1 MPKRRHLR
9 GFDLK
14 QIEGV
19 AELIGVDEAGRGAL
33 AGPVVAAAVLVN
45 REFLESKWALSRAGR
60 VNDSKVLTASERDEL
75 WFEFDT
81 LAGQGQIHAQYGVA
95 DVMEI
100 EQLNILGATKLAMRR
115 ALEGIYA
122 PSAFEQKVEPDL
134 FAPPEVVAT
143 FKPTVSCRVLVDGL
157 ALRGF
162 PYPHTG
168 IVKGDGRSLCIA
180 MASII
185 AKVTRDRLMLEL
197 DTKFPG
203 YGFAQH
209 KGYGTEE
216 HREAVLRLGRTA
228 HHREMFLRNL
238 LTGRVDPDQMDFLG
252 EEEGGVVEEGAE
264 RAEGGADSLEAG
276 AESEAPKTNLQAPDK
291 L

>member
-1 MPKRRHLR
+1 MAKRRQLR

-45 REFLESKWALSRAGR
+45 REFLESRWALGRASR
-60 VNDSKVLTASERDEL
+60 VNDSKQLTAAEREEL

-81 LAGQGQIHAQYGVA
+81 LAAQGQIHAQFGAA
-95 DVMEI
+95 DVSEI

-115 ALEGIYA
+115 ALEGIY
-122 PSAFEQKVEPDL
+122 PPGLFERKVEPDL
-134 FAPPEVVAT
+134 FAPPEEVAN

-185 AKVTRDRLMLEL
+185 AKVTRDRMMNEL
-197 DTKFPG
+197 DGKFPG

-216 HREAVLRLGRTA
+216 HREAVLKLGRTPQ
-228 HHREMFLRNL
+228 HREMFLRKL
-238 LTGRVDPDQMDFLG
+238 LSGRIDPDQMDFLG
-252 EEEGGVVEEGAE
+252 A
-264 RAEGGADSLEAG
+264 
-276 AESEAPKTNLQAPDK
+276 
-291 L
+291 